1 MDFFTVRR
9 ARVRPEFASL
19 YPELVQGV
27 WMSAARAARLVR
39 QADPA
44 QQRVQACGCRR
55 ILCDLHFEF
64 RGGRKEP
71 RPAFPP
77 KPTLEEPY
85 AGALDQLVQKVRAR
99 SADIATFTT
108 EMLRELNSPTP
119 GEEIVLFGDGQ
130 ERRLIHQRT

>member
-71 RPAFPP
+71 RPLNAWRSRAEFRG
-77 KPTLEEPY
+77 PY
-85 AGALDQLVQKVRAR
+85 RI
-99 SADIATFTT
+99 STT
-108 EMLRELNSPTP
+108 GT
-119 GEEIVLFGDGQ
+119 
-130 ERRLIHQRT
+130 